1 MNKKDLETFTIEDR
15 IITQIL
21 DEYASKDLGIEA
33 GYQILKI
40 DGKSIPTCQL
50 GEYLNSKDDF
60 EFEIQVKFLYF
71 LENLKSYPFYF
82 VFDI

>member
-50 GEYLNSKDDF
+50 DEYLNSKDT
-60 EFEIQVKFLYF
+60 
-71 LENLKSYPFYF
+71 NLHQKGVIYWT
-82 VFDI
+82 I